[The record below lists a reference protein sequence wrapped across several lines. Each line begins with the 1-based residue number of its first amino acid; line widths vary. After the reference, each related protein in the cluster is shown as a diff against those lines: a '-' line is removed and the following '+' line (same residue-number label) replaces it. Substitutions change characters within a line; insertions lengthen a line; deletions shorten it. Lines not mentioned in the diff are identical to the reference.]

1 MITQTKVCAKQT
13 LVDDN
18 DNTLHALF
26 HNQPNFKAGQIVNAL
41 SEWGNITS
49 DPTIL
54 EFVKGVRI
62 EFTPGFSPEQENV
75 RSSVFNHV
83 QQAIVAKEIE
93 TLLNK
98 GVIKPSCHEPGEFI
112 SPTFLRPKPD
122 GTYRMI
128 LNLRAF
134 NEFVQY
140 HRFKM
145 DTLEMAINM
154 MTPGCF
160 MASIDL
166 KDAYYTVPI
175 STDHQKYLKFIFN
188 GSLYQYTC
196 LPDGLSCAPR
206 VFTKLLKLVYATLH
220 NLGYLSLGYIDD
232 SYLQGDTS
240 SECLENVNCTAS
252 LFKKLGF
259 YSHPTKSIVIPI
271 QQLIFLGFVPNSTAI
286 TVTPSEGKIRK
297 LVTPCRS
304 LLNNSNTTIEEVC
317 QVIGL
322 IVGSLR

>member
-1 MITQTKVCAKQT
+1 MCEDPTGNSAWALNAIRTLKEIVVSSHTSGRGMFFIQRPPSTIKVQKGGGTKTNLITSTKVCAKQT

-26 HNQPNFKAGQIVNAL
+26 HNQPTFKAGQIFNPL
-41 SEWGNITS
+41 SEWGNKTS

-62 EFTPGFSPEQENV
+62 EFTPVFSPEQDSV

-93 TLLNK
+93 TFPNK
-98 GVIKPSCHEPGEFI
+98 GVIKPSCQEPGEFI
-112 SPTFLRPKPD
+112 SPIFLWPKPD

-134 NEFVQY
+134 NECVQY
-140 HRFKM
+140 HHFKM
-145 DTLEMAINM
+145 DTLETAINM

-160 MASIDL
+160 IASIDR
-166 KDAYYTVPI
+166 KDAYCTVPI
-175 STDHQKYLKFIFN
+175 STDHKKNVKFIFD

-196 LPDGLSCAPR
+196 LPNGLSCAPR
-206 VFTKLLKLVYATLH
+206 VFTKLLKPVYTTLH

-252 LFKKLGF
+252 LFKKQESSKGDF
-259 YSHPTKSIVIPI
+259 
-271 QQLIFLGFVPNSTAI
+271 
-286 TVTPSEGKIRK
+286 
-297 LVTPCRS
+297 
-304 LLNNSNTTIEEVC
+304 
-317 QVIGL
+317 
-322 IVGSLR
+322 